1 MTETSKKKVRDRSM
15 EFKGFLNDLQDW
27 DFLRDGKDHNQKGRD
42 RQNNKLIA
50 DGNKASSS
58 DRSAQFD
65 YLKYTDPIGQISGIN
80 SNDQVLPDASSEKEL
95 GNEYFKQKK
104 FSEAIDCYSRS
115 IVLSPTSVAF
125 ANRAMA
131 YLKLKRY
138 EEAESDCTEALNLDD
153 RYVKAYSRRAT
164 ARKELG
170 KLKAA
175 LEDADFA
182 VRLEPNNN
190 EVRKQYS
197 ETKALYEKE
206 ITKRNSESL
215 MTVSKGSEPPDSFQA
230 KSKIVKDDHLVS
242 SKAQKVTTNEQKSGS
257 VQMIQKRSEGAQA
270 KYELK
275 ESLQDVAT
283 RAASRALESTAV
295 GLTAPK
301 SAYEFEVS
309 WRALSDDSARQM
321 QLLKMIPPVTL
332 PHIFKNALSAPILVD
347 IVKCIATFFKEDSE
361 LAVGILENMTR
372 VPRFDMLM
380 MCISTKDRSEI
391 HRIWGNI
398 SSCATI
404 PASHREALARL
415 RTKYCNRED
424 SMYVSNGWLK

>member
-1 MTETSKKKVRDRSM
+1 MSETSKKKVRDRSV

-27 DFLRDGKDHNQKGRD
+27 DYLRDGKDINQKGRD
-42 RQNNKLIA
+42 RQNNKLIV

-65 YLKYTDPIGQISGIN
+65 YLKYADPIGQISGIN
-80 SNDQVLPDASSEKEL
+80 YNDQVPPDASSEKEL
-95 GNEYFKQKK
+95 GNECFKQKK

-115 IVLSPTSVAF
+115 IALSPTSVAF

-215 MTVSKGSEPPDSFQA
+215 KSISKGSEPPDSFQT
-230 KSKIVKDDHLVS
+230 KSKIVKDDYLVS
-242 SKAQKVTTNEQKSGS
+242 SKTQKVATNEQNSGS
-257 VQMIQKRSEGAQA
+257 VQMIQKRSEGAQT

-275 ESLQDVAT
+275 EPLQDVAS
-283 RAASRALESTAV
+283 RAASRALESAAV
-295 GLTAPK
+295 NLTAPK

-321 QLLKMIPPVTL
+321 QLLKMIPPATL

-347 IVKCIATFFKEDSE
+347 IIKCVTTFFKEDSE
-361 LAVGILENMTR
+361 LAIGILDNMTR

-380 MCISTKDRSEI
+380 MCISARDRSEI
-391 HRIWGNI
+391 NRMWGNI
-398 SSCATI
+398 SSCTTI
-404 PASHREALARL
+404 PASHREAVAQL
-415 RTKYCNRED
+415 RTKYCNGED
-424 SMYVSNGWLK
+424 HMYVSNGWSK